1 MLLDE
6 KTLVTLQRL
15 GLTYYG
21 ARIYETLVLL
31 GPSDATRLSAEA
43 DVPRTKVYDILR
55 RLETEGWITS
65 ERTRPITY
73 TARYPREVLEERK
86 AAFNAAV
93 DETANEL
100 SMLYDNQMDKENP
113 RVWLLRGSGN
123 VTVKLLDMIGR
134 SKKSI
139 MLMGSL
145 YFADEIGPLK
155 TQLEYAKKRGVTIR
169 LITQKSIRLKDGEI
183 DILGQLS
190 PAVSE
195 VKVYG
200 PPYSKS
206 VIVDDRELLMLF
218 PRLDGD
224 VPDED
229 SIVAIWIPNTA
240 VASNW
245 ASIFNAVWNA

>member
-6 KTLVTLQRL
+6 KTLAALQKF

-31 GPSDATRLSAEA
+31 GSSDATRLSSES

-65 ERTRPITY
+65 KHTRPITY
-73 TARYPREVLEERK
+73 TARYPRDVLEERK

-93 DETANEL
+93 DETSNEL
-100 SMLYDNQMDKENP
+100 SMLYDNQVDKENP

-123 VTVKLLDMIGR
+123 VTAKLLDMISR
-134 SKKSI
+134 SKKSVL
-139 MLMGSL
+139 LMGAL
-145 YFADEIGPLK
+145 YFADEIGQLK
-155 TQLEYAKKRGVTIR
+155 KELANAKKRGVTVR
-169 LITQKSIRLKDGEI
+169 LLTQKSIRLKDGDL

-190 PAVSE
+190 PVVSE
-195 VKVYG
+195 VKIYG

-206 VIVDDRELLMLF
+206 AVVDDREILMVF
-218 PRLDGD
+218 SRIDGEM
-224 VPDED
+224 PDED
-229 SIVAIWIPNTA
+229 SIIAIWIPNTS
-240 VASNW
+240 VASYW
-245 ASIFNAVWNA
+245 ASVFNAVWCK

>member
-6 KTLVTLQRL
+6 KTLVTLQKL

-31 GPSDATRLSAEA
+31 GPSDATRLSAESG
-43 DVPRTKVYDILR
+43 VPRTKVYDILR

-73 TARYPREVLEERK
+73 TARYPRDVLQERK
-86 AAFNAAV
+86 AAFIAAV
-93 DETANEL
+93 DETSNEL

-123 VTVKLLDMIGR
+123 VTAKLLDMIGR

-139 MLMGSL
+139 LLMGAL
-145 YFADEIGPLK
+145 YFADEIGHLK
-155 TQLEYAKKRGVTIR
+155 KQLAYAKKRGVTVR
-169 LITQKSIRLKDGEI
+169 LITQKSIRWKDGDL

-190 PAVSE
+190 QVVSE

-206 VIVDDRELLMLF
+206 VIVDDREVLMVF
-218 PRLDGD
+218 SRVDGD
-224 VPDED
+224 MPDEE
-229 SIVAIWIPNTA
+229 SIIAIWIPNTI
-240 VASNW
+240 VASYW
-245 ASIFNAVWNA
+245 ASVFNAVWNT

>member
-31 GPSDATRLSAEA
+31 GPSDATRLSAES

-93 DETANEL
+93 DETANDL

-123 VTVKLLDMIGR
+123 VTLKLLDMISR

-155 TQLEYAKKRGVTIR
+155 TRLEYAKKRGVTIR
-169 LITQKSIRLKDGEI
+169 LITQKSIQLKDGEI

-190 PAVSE
+190 PVVSE

-206 VIVDDRELLMLF
+206 AIVDDRELLMLF
-218 PRLDGD
+218 PRLDNN